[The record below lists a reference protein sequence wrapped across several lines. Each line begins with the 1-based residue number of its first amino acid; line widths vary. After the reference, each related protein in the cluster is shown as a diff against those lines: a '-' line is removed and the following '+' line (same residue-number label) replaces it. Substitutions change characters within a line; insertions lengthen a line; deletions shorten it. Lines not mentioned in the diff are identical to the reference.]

1 MRKKRDPQR
10 VQTTTKKFR
19 EEKKENSPLFS
30 FSDSHQKKRS
40 KVSLFPVLLLPRTT
54 MTTAGLPYGLSA
66 MLKEGH
72 RHYSGLEEA
81 VYKNIDACKQLAAIV
96 KTSMGP
102 NGEEE
107 EQGEE
112 EERHGKSK
120 RFASLCGLNFTSLV
134 YFFA

>member
-40 KVSLFPVLLLPRTT
+40 KVSLFPVLLPRTT
-54 MTTAGLPYGLSA
+54 MSTAGLPYGLSA